1 MKEQSLI
8 EMKNK
13 LDATIRVLQQV
24 MDDQQY
30 LRTLAAGTF
39 ETVKLLPGYD
49 EAIKALDKSTDFNH
63 YTPYPTYDRACVY
76 SLKKDK
82 QNTLKDLADVISKGD
97 EYKKWA
103 KENKDFQW
111 LWEDEEFKK
120 IVDSR

>member
-1 MKEQSLI
+1 MKEQTLV

-49 EAIKALDKSTDFNH
+49 EAIKLLTEK
-63 YTPYPTYDRACVY
+63 
-76 SLKKDK
+76 
-82 QNTLKDLADVISKGD
+82 
-97 EYKKWA
+97 A
-103 KENKDFQW
+103 KPPAGEQK
-111 LWEDEEFKK
+111 LE
-120 IVDSR
+120 I